1 MNCLA
6 LFLHICMFVDDINIK
21 KSRHQ
26 VLKCN
31 QKTRRALKDTSKDF
45 ITLSFGKEEQFM
57 SGDVENSV

>member
-1 MNCLA
+1 
-6 LFLHICMFVDDINIK
+6 MFVDDINIK

-31 QKTRRALKDTSKDF
+31 HETRRALKNTSKDF
-45 ITLSFGKEEQFM
+45 ITLSFGKKEQFM